1 MSNLHNERYDEIKTL
16 LKKSR
21 MLMEQTTDE
30 APPNIAMDIEKR
42 IGQDTGQ
49 DTEDNQKYE
58 TAPEDGDDKEEVSS
72 VKDKTQKYRISG
84 GILALHGKN
93 KTDTDITTDD
103 KLAFQETMDEFVE
116 EVSDLVD
123 FNTLNVY
130 PNNVDWSG
138 KIIDEDIDF
147 TFTIG
152 ENSGIY
158 INGDMLK
165 VDEDFLDLINKLQQ
179 YYQKFKSKWSRIL
192 ASRKKTGETN
202 D

>member
-30 APPNIAMDIEKR
+30 APPNIAMDIEKK
-42 IGQDTGQ
+42 IDQDTGQ
-49 DTEDNQKYE
+49 YNQKYE
-58 TAPEDGDDKEEVSS
+58 TAPEDGDDKEEVSF
-72 VKDKTQKYRISG
+72 VKDKLQRYRISG

-138 KIIDEDIDF
+138 KIIDKDIDF

-152 ENSGIY
+152 ENSGTY

-165 VDEDFLDLINKLQQ
+165 VDEDFLELINKLQQ

>member
-1 MSNLHNERYDEIKTL
+1 MSNLHNERYDEIKSL
-16 LKKSR
+16 LKRSK

-30 APPNIAMDIEKR
+30 APPNIAMDIEKK
-42 IGQDTGQ
+42 IDQDNKEYQ
-49 DTEDNQKYE
+49 
-58 TAPEDGDDKEEVSS
+58 TADSENGDDKEEVSS
-72 VKDKTQKYRISG
+72 SKDKTQKYRISG
-84 GILALHGKN
+84 GILALHGKS

-165 VDEDFLDLINKLQQ
+165 VDEDFLDTINKLQQ

-192 ASRKKTGETN
+192 ASRKKTGESN
-202 D
+202 V

>member
-30 APPNIAMDIEKR
+30 APPNIAMDIEKK
-42 IGQDTGQ
+42 IDQDTGQ
-49 DTEDNQKYE
+49 DNQEYE
-58 TAPEDGDDKEEVSS
+58 TAREDGDDKEEVSS
-72 VKDKTQKYRISG
+72 VKDKTQRYRISG

-138 KIIDEDIDF
+138 KIIDKDIDF

-152 ENSGIY
+152 ENSGTY